1 MQTIIKT
8 GLNALIRILVAT
20 TVAMTVSFTAT
31 ADQKDPRLGELF
43 THLGDDVDESDA
55 ARITNEIWQ
64 IWHQVEDA
72 QVQSRF
78 DQGLLYMGEG
88 EIVKAVAE
96 FGHVIAM
103 DPDFAEAWNKRATA
117 YYMIG
122 DTRLS
127 AADVKKTLELEPRH
141 FGALSGLGLLY
152 GQHGKIGAAIK
163 AFEEA
168 LAVNPHLSGAKRNL
182 QSLREELES
191 SGESGKSSGTSI

>member
-1 MQTIIKT
+1 MQTL
-8 GLNALIRILVAT
+8 LNALIRILLAT
-20 TVAMTVSFTAT
+20 TVAAAMACTAA
-31 ADQKDPRLGELF
+31 ADQNDPRLEELF
-43 THLGDDVDESDA
+43 SNLGDDVDESDA
-55 ARITNEIWQ
+55 TRITNEIWQ
-64 IWHQVEDA
+64 IWHQFEDPE
-72 QVQSRF
+72 VQSRF
-78 DQGLLYMGEG
+78 DKGLIYMGEG
-88 EIVKAVAE
+88 EIDKAVAE

-103 DPDFAEAWNKRATA
+103 APDFAEAWNKRATA

-127 AADVKKTLELEPRH
+127 AVDVKKTLELEPRH

-182 QSLREELES
+182 QSLREELKS
-191 SGESGKSSGTSI
+191 GGESDKSSGTSI